1 MRQGGLYVVLRLVPS
16 SVVGV
21 SELWERFVL
30 YMEAGSALLHSLG
43 FCCAIFYVFI
53 NRSGRIGRVRAILMC
68 ELSFSSS
75 SHIFN
80 IWRGW

>member
-1 MRQGGLYVVLRLVPS
+1 MRQGGLYVVLRLVPY

-21 SELWERFVL
+21 FELWERFVL
-30 YMEAGSALLHSLG
+30 YVEAGSALLHSLG
-43 FCCAIFYVFI
+43 FCCAVFYVFMYT
-53 NRSGRIGRVRAILMC
+53 SGRVGRVQAILMC

-75 SHIFN
+75 SRIFN